1 MFNGVKGD
9 VESMK
14 GITYDDFIYWLMNQ
28 PIKQKN
34 LVIAIVDSVIDSSE
48 ISFHNDYI
56 VWENGIMPK
65 TFEEF
70 TLQLSYALDVWDYE
84 NTDEGK
90 KYKIV
95 SDILHDYVTNE
106 IWLGQSKL
114 I

>member
-34 LVIAIVDSVIDSSE
+34 LVIAIVDSVIDSPE
-48 ISFHNDYI
+48 ISTQNGYI
-56 VWENGIMPK
+56 VWENGTIPK
-65 TFEEF
+65 SFEEF
-70 TLQLSYALDVWDYE
+70 TLQLSYALDVWAYE

-90 KYKIV
+90 KCKIV

-114 I
+114 T